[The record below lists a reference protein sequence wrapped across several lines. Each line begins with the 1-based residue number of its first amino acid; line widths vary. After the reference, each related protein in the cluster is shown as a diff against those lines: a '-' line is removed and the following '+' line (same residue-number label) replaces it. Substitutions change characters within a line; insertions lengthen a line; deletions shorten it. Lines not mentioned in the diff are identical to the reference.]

1 MKYDTDDFDKDVIDR
16 SHSIPVLVDFW
27 AAWCGPCKV
36 LGPVL
41 EKLAGESDG
50 RWELAKLDTERF
62 PAVATKYRIR
72 SIPNVKLF
80 VDGQVTEEFVGAL
93 PEPKVAEWLREVLP
107 SKYNVQLEGAKS
119 LLRRNSLTEAREIFE
134 FIVAAE
140 SDNDQARLLLAQ
152 THLGSDP
159 KLAAKTVDS
168 IKLGSKS
175 FEGAEAIGTLAALL
189 ERAESQDSF
198 TLDSVSDL
206 YVAAIDK
213 MRSNNFDAALDGF
226 IEVIRKNRYYDDDG
240 SRKACIAIFNVLG
253 EDHQITKSH
262 RSALSAA
269 LY

>member
-1 MKYDTDDFDKDVIDR
+1 MKYDTNDFDKDVIER
-16 SHSIPVLVDFW
+16 SHNIPVLVDFW
-27 AAWCGPCKV
+27 AVWCGPCKV

-41 EKLAGESDG
+41 EKLARESDG

-62 PAVATKYRIR
+62 PAVATKYRIQ

-93 PEPKVAEWLREVLP
+93 PESKVAEWLRKVLP
-107 SKYNVQLEGAKS
+107 SKYDVQLEGAKS
-119 LLRRNSLTEAREIFE
+119 LLRQNSLTEAREILE

-175 FEGAEAIGTLAALL
+175 FEGAEAIGMLAALL

-213 MRSNNFDAALDGF
+213 VRSNNLEAALDGF
-226 IEVIRKNRYYDDDG
+226 IGVIHKKRDYDDDG
-240 SRKACIAIFNVLG
+240 SRKACIAIFKLLG
-253 EDHQITKSH
+253 EDHQVT
-262 RSALSAA
+262 RSYRPALSAA
-269 LY
+269 LH